1 MFLRISFLCLLLC
14 LMALGQSPKGAK
26 PAAAAKHTGGGSPG
40 ADSKNGGD
48 SKTFAALSDQFMKE
62 SLALSPI
69 SASYAGYHKH
79 KDAKTGKVIELDALL
94 DDVSPAA
101 YRAQRDFYAR
111 WQRRFA
117 RETPPATLSVQDSA
131 DLRLIQDQIALNL
144 LELDEIQNY
153 KHNPTGFVE
162 AIGNA
167 LFLPMTQEYAPK
179 GVRMGHVVARIGQIP
194 RFLEQAKQA
203 LADADPIFIKVA
215 KEENGG
221 NIEMIGDIGPQLA
234 EDSALTKRF
243 HAVSG
248 PALGAL
254 KSFDT
259 WLTDDLAKRKTDRTW
274 RLGTKWYDQKFKYVM
289 ETPVTPVQVLADAER
304 QMKEVRAEML
314 ELALPLH
321 RQWFPQ
327 HGEHNDLSG
336 RDRENKIIGEVLYKI
351 SDEHPDRDH
360 LMDAVKGDLES
371 IKQFI
376 REKQIVSLGA
386 RDNLKVIPTPLFL
399 RGIYSV
405 AGFHSAPPLE
415 PTAEAQYWV
424 TPIDPKMPAARAE
437 SKLREYNN
445 WTLKWLTIHEALPGH
460 YVQFEHAN
468 NVQPERR
475 RVLRNLLG
483 NGCYVEGWAEYI
495 AQVMMDEGYP
505 VADDLARKKFRMMMR
520 KIRLRLL
527 ANTILDVRMQTMNMT
542 DEQAMDL
549 MTKDAFQTQ
558 AEAEGKLQRA
568 KLSSTQLPTYYVG
581 YRDWMALR
589 EDYQKAHGVKTNGGD
604 FDILKYHDMVLD
616 LGPLPIDAV
625 RAIVLPE
632 TSSKTKAKP
641 AKK

>member
-1 MFLRISFLCLLLC
+1 MFLRVSLLCLLLS
-14 LMALGQSPKGAK
+14 LMVVGQNPKGQKSAVKKNAGGEPPAADSPK
-26 PAAAAKHTGGGSPG
+26 
-40 ADSKNGGD
+40 
-48 SKTFAALSDQFMKE
+48 FAELSDQFMKE

-69 SASYAGYHKH
+69 SASYAGYHQH
-79 KDAKTGKVIELDALL
+79 KDAKTGRVIDLDPML
-94 DDVSPAA
+94 DEVGPEA
-101 YRAQRDFYAR
+101 YKAQRGFYAA
-111 WQRRFA
+111 WQSRFTQ
-117 RETPPATLSVQDSA
+117 ETPAATLSAQDRA

-144 LELDEIQNY
+144 LELDEIQSY
-153 KHNPTGFVE
+153 KHNPTGFPE

-167 LFLPMTQEYAPK
+167 LFLPMTQDYAPK
-179 GVRMGHVVARIGQIP
+179 DVRMGHVLARLQQIP
-194 RFLEQAKQA
+194 RFLEQAKSV
-203 LADADPIFIKVA
+203 LADSDPIFIKVA
-215 KEENGG
+215 AEENDGNVEMIESTVKEELPA
-221 NIEMIGDIGPQLA
+221 GDAKLKQQYDDAAP
-234 EDSALTKRF
+234 K
-243 HAVSG
+243 AV
-248 PALGAL
+248 AAL
-254 KSFDT
+254 KAFNA
-259 WLTDDLAKRKTDRTW
+259 WMADDLGKRATTRTW
-274 RLGTKWYDQKFKYVM
+274 RLGQPWYDQKFKYVM
-289 ETPVTPVQVLADAER
+289 ETPVTPAQMLSDAER

-314 ELALPLH
+314 QFALPMH
-321 RQWFPQ
+321 KEWFPQ
-327 HGEHNDLSG
+327 HGDHNDVTG

-351 SDEHPDRDH
+351 SDEHADRDH
-360 LMDAVKGDLES
+360 LMDAVKGDLDA

-376 REKQIVSLGA
+376 RDRKIVSLGQ
-386 RDNLKVIPTPLFL
+386 RDNLKVIATPLFM
-399 RGIYSV
+399 RGVYSV

-415 PTAEAQYWV
+415 PNAEAQYWV
-424 TPIDPKMPAARAE
+424 TPIDPKTPAARAE

-495 AQVMMDEGYP
+495 AQVMMDEGFVNRSP
-505 VADDLARKKFRMMMR
+505 KFRLMMR

-542 DEQAMDL
+542 DEQAMEL

-581 YRDWMALR
+581 YRDWTALR
-589 EDYQKAHGVKTNGGD
+589 EDYQKAHGAD
-604 FDILKYHDMVLD
+604 FDMLKYHDMVLD

-632 TSSKTKAKP
+632 GP